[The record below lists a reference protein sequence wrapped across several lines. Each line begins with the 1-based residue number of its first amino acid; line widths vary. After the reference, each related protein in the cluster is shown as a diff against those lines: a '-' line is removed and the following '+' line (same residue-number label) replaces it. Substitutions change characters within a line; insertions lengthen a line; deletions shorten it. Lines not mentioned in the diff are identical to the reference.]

1 METPS
6 WGIGPTPPGLESD
19 SRRSRADVGG
29 RRHAMHQMAAS
40 ILLASGLAPAR
51 SAPAPGEVLL
61 LRHARTEPGVGDPP
75 GFRLGECRTQRQLS
89 EDGRAQARRLG
100 ERLRREG
107 WIPQRV
113 RSSRWCRCGDTA
125 REAFGQVEDWPAL
138 DSFFENRASEP
149 AQTAELR
156 RTLATLPAQRRE
168 VWVTHMVNIAA
179 LTGETVAM
187 GEGLLLEG
195 GSGRVLRRLA
205 AE

>member
-1 METPS
+1 
-6 WGIGPTPPGLESD
+6 
-19 SRRSRADVGG
+19 
-29 RRHAMHQMAAS
+29 MHQMAAS
-40 ILLASGLAPAR
+40 ILLAGGWAQAQG
-51 SAPAPGEVLL
+51 APAPGEVLL
-61 LRHARTEPGVGDPP
+61 LRHARTEPGIGDPP

-89 EDGRAQARRLG
+89 DEGRQQARRLG

-107 WIPQRV
+107 WTPQRV

-138 DSFFENRASEP
+138 DSFFEDRTGEP

-156 RTLATLPAQRRE
+156 RTLAALPAQRRE

-179 LTGETVAM
+179 LTGENVAM

-195 GSGRVLRRLA
+195 GSGRVLRRVA